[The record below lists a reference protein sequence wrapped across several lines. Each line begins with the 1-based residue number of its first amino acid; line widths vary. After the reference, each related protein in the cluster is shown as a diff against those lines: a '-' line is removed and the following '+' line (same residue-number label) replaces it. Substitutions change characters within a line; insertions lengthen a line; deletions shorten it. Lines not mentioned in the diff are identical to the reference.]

1 MTSFMDEG
9 SFLHSGAVI
18 MVEGCKKYGWTWKIR
33 DGNTRGAKS
42 WHDGLDSWYRDKIC
56 GTTGLELISAAGPEF
71 CRSFRSRSHTGCE
84 QWDERST

>member
-1 MTSFMDEG
+1 MASFMDES

-42 WHDGLDSWYRDKIC
+42 ALIL
-56 GTTGLELISAAGPEF
+56 GTGIKSVVLLGP
-71 CRSFRSRSHTGCE
+71 
-84 QWDERST
+84 